1 MPFIVPEEIEDYAAA
16 HSTPEPPW
24 LAALADET
32 RATLAGPQMM
42 TGPLEGQYLQMLVF
56 ALRAKLV
63 LEIGTFSGY
72 GTLSMA
78 AGLAPGG
85 KVITCDVDPKAVE
98 VAKRHAASSPYGDRV
113 EFRLGPALDT
123 IAQLEGPFDF
133 VFIDADKTNYLN
145 YYEAVVP
152 KLAAGGLIAADNVL
166 WSGRVVDP
174 SVVDD
179 DTVALRAFNDRVV
192 TDGRVTCV
200 MTTVRDG
207 VTLIRKR

>member
-1 MPFIVPEEIEDYAAA
+1 
-16 HSTPEPPW
+16 
-24 LAALADET
+24 
-32 RATLAGPQMM
+32 MM

-56 ALRAKLV
+56 ALQASVV

-98 VAKRHAASSPYGDRV
+98 VAERHAAASPYADRIDV
-113 EFRLGPALDT
+113 RLGPALDT
-123 IAQLEGPFDF
+123 IAQLDGPFDF
-133 VFIDADKTNYLN
+133 VFIDADKPNYLA

-152 KLAAGGLIAADNVL
+152 KLAPRGLIAADNVL
-166 WSGRVVDP
+166 WSGRVVDAA
-174 SVVDD
+174 VTDD

-192 TDGRVTCV
+192 NDERVTCV
-200 MTTVRDG
+200 
-207 VTLIRKR
+207 